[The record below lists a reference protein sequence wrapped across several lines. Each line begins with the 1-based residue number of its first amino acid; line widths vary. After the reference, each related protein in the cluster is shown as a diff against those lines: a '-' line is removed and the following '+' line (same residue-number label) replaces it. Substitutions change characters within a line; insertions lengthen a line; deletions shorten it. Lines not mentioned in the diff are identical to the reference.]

1 MSDVYK
7 DHYQVL
13 GLPRNATDS
22 EIKEAFR
29 RLSLKYHPDKNE
41 DGAEEFLRINEAHSV
56 LIDHQRRA
64 MHDFCL
70 QSVDFEVIIP
80 AENASCQLSELGNA
94 LFPMPP
100 ETPPGSFHKKLKVA
114 VFIGGIL
121 VGTYVGYRVFQKP
134 PPSIPV
140 PRPITLPTQELSH
153 SHLGSLWTLT
163 SGLLALRS
171 KRILGLGKLVPGA
184 NGRVSPRTLNAP
196 LSSAA
201 EVVAK
206 TVIRG
211 PGAVGSAAT
220 SSSSLASAANV
231 AVKSLPGKASMNSA
245 TETVAKTLSQGSRAG
260 PSSAFKTYSSPA
272 VSYLRSLLNWATTP
286 KWGKAPQAK
295 TLSQGSRAG
304 PSSAFKTYS
313 SPAVSYLRSLLNWAT
328 TPKWGK
334 APQAKTLSQGSRAGP
349 SSAFKTYS
357 SPAVSYLRSLLNWA
371 TRAVAALLY
380 ACSKISSYLRALAGR
395 FRKLL

>member
-313 SPAVSYLRSLLNWAT
+313 
-328 TPKWGK
+328 
-334 APQAKTLSQGSRAGP
+334 
-349 SSAFKTYS
+349 
-357 SPAVSYLRSLLNWA
+357 
-371 TRAVAALLY
+371 AVAALLY